1 MDNTFGDSR
10 LAHILLALCSTPAAS
25 SGTLAEKFQV
35 SERTVSNDIKQL
47 EAELKDCATIR
58 SNQGRYV
65 LHIFDAARFRAV
77 RARLLAEERGFNSLS
92 GRMDYV
98 FGRLARSQAPLLT
111 DELAYE
117 MNMGRSTLIR
127 DLKRLRAALEPYG
140 LSIQGRTSQGLTLQG
155 RERDIRQYILE
166 RCYDPLYRDYPL
178 DGEITH
184 LVEEAFAASPAGHS
198 TRQQFERFLTVMLDR
213 FLTGRPIGELSPA
226 FYRLTIRPEFEAV
239 NTLMEQIGAFL
250 HTGIPVEEQ
259 LFTLLPVIGMRTPA
273 DAEEMRSIQLDP
285 AMGPL
290 QDKIF
295 RQIRLEMELRIEA
308 PELKEEFLYH
318 LMFMLNR
325 LRFRVRLKSP
335 MVTEMRE
342 KYPLA
347 WRMASIAARV
357 IREECGMEVTED
369 EHSYLASYFSVFLEE
384 RGVRETPFRAAIVC
398 GTGRVTARLIAAQL
412 RRGLD
417 SASELTLLSRE
428 KVTPERLA
436 GFDLIF
442 TTVELPCKTE
452 QPVILIREVFHEQ
465 ELRHKIEKAKYWNQ
479 VDVPILDNNWFV
491 MVGLLDESRFF
502 LLDDVETYDQAL
514 ERMAASLIAQGQA
527 DPEFLSRLRARE
539 EIGSTVFDNQV
550 AIPHTVQSAGDKLVL
565 AVGVCPRPVRQGK
578 REVRTIFL
586 MGLPKD
592 AGQDTLLL
600 RVYEE
605 IISIAKDKPLLDK
618 ITSADSFPALL
629 RALYRQA

>member
-1 MDNTFGDSR
+1 MDNTDNR
-10 LAHILLALCSTPAAS
+10 LAYILLALCSTAAVS
-25 SGTLAEKFQV
+25 SSALAERLQV

-47 EAELKDCATIR
+47 ETELKACATIR
-58 SNQGRYV
+58 NNQGKYV
-65 LHIFDAARFRAV
+65 LHVFDAVQFRAV
-77 RARLLAEERGFNSLS
+77 RTRILAEESGFNSLS
-92 GRMDYV
+92 GRIDYV
-98 FGRLARSQAPLLT
+98 FGRLARSQTPLLT

-117 MNMGRSTLIR
+117 MNLGRSTLVS
-127 DLKRLRAALEPYG
+127 DLKRLRAALESYG

-155 RERDIRQYILE
+155 REQDIRQYILE
-166 RCYDPLYRDYPL
+166 RCYDSLYRDYPL
-178 DGEITH
+178 DGEITA
-184 LVEEAFAASPAGHS
+184 LVGESFAASPFGHS
-198 TRQQFERFLTVMLDR
+198 TQRQFERFLTVMLDR
-213 FLTGRPIGELSPA
+213 FLTGHPIGELSPA
-226 FYRLTIRPEFEAV
+226 FYRLTIRPEFETV
-239 NTLMEQIGAFL
+239 NALMERIGSFL
-250 HTGIPVEEQ
+250 HTDIPVEEQ
-259 LFTLLPVIGMRTPA
+259 LFILLPVMGMRTPA
-273 DAEEMRSIQLDP
+273 DVKEMRSIRLDP

-295 RQIRLEMELRIEA
+295 RQIRLETDLRIEA

-357 IREECGMEVTED
+357 VREACGLEVTED

-384 RGVRETPFRAAIVC
+384 RGVSERPFRAAIVC
-398 GTGRVTARLIAAQL
+398 GTGRVTARLVAAQL
-412 RRGLD
+412 RRVLD

-428 KVTPERLA
+428 KVSAELLA

-452 QPVILIREVFHEQ
+452 QPVILIREVFNEQ

-502 LLDDVETYDQAL
+502 ALDGVDTYDQAL
-514 ERMAASLIAQGQA
+514 ERMASSLVAQGQA

-539 EIGSTVFDNQV
+539 KIGSTVFDNQV
-550 AIPHTVQSAGDKLVL
+550 AIPHTVQRAGDRLVL
-565 AVGVCPRPVRQGK
+565 AVGVCPQPVKQGN

-586 MGLPKD
+586 MGLPED
-592 AGQDTLLL
+592 AGQDALLV

-605 IISIAKDKPLLDK
+605 IISITRDGALLDEIAK
-618 ITSADSFPALL
+618 ADSFQALL
-629 RALYRQA
+629 RALYRQAQ

>member
-1 MDNTFGDSR
+1 MDNTDNR
-10 LAHILLALCSTPAAS
+10 LAYILLALCSTAAVS
-25 SGTLAEKFQV
+25 SSALAERLQV

-58 SNQGRYV
+58 NNQGKYV
-65 LHIFDAARFRAV
+65 LHVFDAVRFRAV
-77 RARLLAEERGFNSLS
+77 RTRLLAEESGFNSLS

-98 FGRLARSQAPLLT
+98 FGRLARSQTPLLT

-117 MNMGRSTLIR
+117 MNMGRSTLVS

-155 RERDIRQYILE
+155 REQDVRQYILE

-178 DGEITH
+178 DVEITS
-184 LVEEAFAASPAGHS
+184 LVGESFAASPIGHS
-198 TRQQFERFLTVMLDR
+198 TQRKFERFLTVMLDR
-213 FLTGRPIGELSPA
+213 FLTGHPIGELSPA
-226 FYRLTIRPEFEAV
+226 FYRLTIRPEFETV
-239 NTLMEQIGAFL
+239 NALMEEIGSFL
-250 HTGIPVEEQ
+250 HTDIPVEEQ
-259 LFTLLPVIGMRTPA
+259 LFALLPVIGMRTPA
-273 DAEEMRSIQLDP
+273 DVKEMRSIRLDP

-295 RQIRLEMELRIEA
+295 RQIRLETDLRIEA

-357 IREECGMEVTED
+357 VREECSLEVTED
-369 EHSYLASYFSVFLEE
+369 ENSYLASYFSVFLEE
-384 RGVRETPFRAAIVC
+384 RGLTRDRPFRAAVVC
-398 GTGRVTARLIAAQL
+398 GTGRVTARLVAAQL
-412 RRGLD
+412 RRVLD

-428 KVTPERLA
+428 KVTPESLA
-436 GFDLIF
+436 DFDLIF
-442 TTVELPCKTE
+442 TTVELPCPTQ
-452 QPVILIREVFHEQ
+452 QPVILIREVFNEQ

-479 VDVPILDNNWFV
+479 VDVPMLDNNWFI

-502 LLDDVETYDQAL
+502 VLDGVDTYDQAL
-514 ERMAASLIAQGQA
+514 ERMASSLVAQGQA
-527 DPEFLSRLRARE
+527 DPEFLSRLRVRE
-539 EIGSTVFDNQV
+539 KIGSTVFDNQV
-550 AIPHTVQSAGDKLVL
+550 AIPHTVQRAGDKLVL
-565 AVGVCPRPVRQGK
+565 AVGVCPIPVKQGE

-586 MGLPKD
+586 MGLPED
-592 AGQDTLLL
+592 AGQDTLLA

-605 IISIAKDKPLLDK
+605 IISITNDKPLLDD
-618 ITSADSFPALL
+618 IANADSFQALL

>member
-1 MDNTFGDSR
+1 MDGTDNR
-10 LAHILLALCSTPAAS
+10 LAYILLTLCSTPAIS
-25 SGTLAEKFQV
+25 SGALAEKLQV

-58 SNQGRYV
+58 NNQGKYA
-65 LHIFDAARFRAV
+65 LHVFDAVRFRTVQAGI
-77 RARLLAEERGFNSLS
+77 LAEKNGFNSVS

-98 FGRLARSQAPLLT
+98 FSRLVRSQIPLLT

-117 MNMGRSTLIR
+117 MSMGRSTLVS

-155 RERDIRQYILE
+155 REQDIRQYILE
-166 RCYDPLYRDYPL
+166 RCYDTLYRNYPL
-178 DGEITH
+178 DVEITS
-184 LVEEAFAASPAGHS
+184 LVRKAFTASPVGLS
-198 TRQQFERFLTVMLDR
+198 TQQRFERSLTVMLDR
-213 FLTGRPIGELSPA
+213 FLTGHPIGELSPA
-226 FYRLTIRPEFEAV
+226 FYRLTIRPEFEMV
-239 NTLMEQIGAFL
+239 NALMEEIGSFL
-250 HTGIPVEEQ
+250 HTDIPVEEQ

-273 DAEEMRSIQLDP
+273 DVSEMRSIQLDP
-285 AMGPL
+285 AMRFL

-295 RQIRLEMELRIEA
+295 QQIRLEMDLLIEA

-335 MVTEMRE
+335 MVEEMHE

-347 WRMASIAARV
+347 WRMASVAARV
-357 IREECGMEVTED
+357 IQRECGLEVTED

-384 RGVRETPFRAAIVC
+384 RGLNGGRPFRAAVVC
-398 GTGRVTARLIAAQL
+398 GTGRVTARLVAAQL
-412 RRGLD
+412 RRVLD
-417 SASELTLLSRE
+417 SSSEVTLLSRDR
-428 KVTPERLA
+428 VTSEALED
-436 GFDLIF
+436 FDLVF
-442 TTVELPCKTE
+442 TTVELPCSTE
-452 QPVILIREVFHEQ
+452 KPVILIREVFNEQ

-491 MVGLLDESRFF
+491 MVGLLDENRFF
-502 LLDDVETYDQAL
+502 LLDGVDTYDQAL
-514 ERMAASLIAQGQA
+514 ERMASSLIAQGQA
-527 DPEFLSRLRARE
+527 DPEFLFRLRARE
-539 EIGSTVFDNQV
+539 QIGSTVFDHQV
-550 AIPHTVQSAGDKLVL
+550 AIPHTVQYAGDRLVL
-565 AVGVCPRPVRQGK
+565 AVGVCPRPVRQGD

-586 MGLPKD
+586 MGLPED
-592 AGQDTLLL
+592 AGRDALLV

-605 IISIAKDKPLLDK
+605 IISITRDGVLLDE
-618 ITSADSFPALL
+618 IARVNSFQALL

>member
-1 MDNTFGDSR
+1 MDSTDNR
-10 LAHILLALCSTPAAS
+10 LAYILLTLCSTPAIS
-25 SGTLAEKFQV
+25 SGALAEKLQV

-47 EAELKDCATIR
+47 ETELKDCATIR
-58 SNQGRYV
+58 NNQGKYV
-65 LHIFDAARFRAV
+65 LHVFDAVRFRAV
-77 RARLLAEERGFNSLS
+77 RARLLAEESGFNSLG

-98 FGRLARSQAPLLT
+98 FGRLVRSQVPLLT

-117 MNMGRSTLIR
+117 MNMGRSTLVS
-127 DLKRLRAALEPYG
+127 DLKRLRAALEPCG

-155 RERDIRQYILE
+155 QEQDIRQYILE
-166 RCYDPLYRDYPL
+166 RCYDTLYRNYPL
-178 DGEITH
+178 DAEITG
-184 LVEEAFAASPAGHS
+184 LARNAFAASPVGHS
-198 TRQQFERFLTVMLDR
+198 TQQRFERSLTVMLDR
-213 FLTGRPIGELSPA
+213 FLTGHPIGELSPA
-226 FYRLTIRPEFEAV
+226 FYRLTIRPEFETV
-239 NTLMEQIGAFL
+239 NALMEEIGSFL
-250 HTGIPVEEQ
+250 HTEIPVEEQ

-273 DAEEMRSIQLDP
+273 DVSEMRSIRLDP
-285 AMGPL
+285 AMRSL

-295 RQIRLEMELRIEA
+295 QQIRLEMDLRIEA

-335 MVTEMRE
+335 MVAEMRE

-347 WRMASIAARV
+347 WRMASVAARV
-357 IREECGMEVTED
+357 IRKECGLEVTED

-384 RGVRETPFRAAIVC
+384 RGLNGGKPFRAAVVC
-398 GTGRVTARLIAAQL
+398 GTGRVTARLVAAQL
-412 RRGLD
+412 RRVLD
-417 SASELTLLSRE
+417 SSSELTLLSRDR
-428 KVTPERLA
+428 VTSEALED
-436 GFDLIF
+436 FDLVF
-442 TTVELPCKTE
+442 TTVELPCSIEK
-452 QPVILIREVFHEQ
+452 PVILIREVFNEQ

-502 LLDDVETYDQAL
+502 LLDGVDTYDQAL
-514 ERMAASLIAQGQA
+514 ERMASSLVAQGQA

-539 EIGSTVFDNQV
+539 QIGSTVFDHQV
-550 AIPHTVQSAGDKLVL
+550 AIPHTVQYAGDRLVL
-565 AVGVCPRPVRQGK
+565 AVGVCPRPVRQGD

-586 MGLPKD
+586 MGLPED
-592 AGQDTLLL
+592 AGRDALLV

-605 IISIAKDKPLLDK
+605 IISITRDGALLDDIGK
-618 ITSADSFPALL
+618 ADSFQALL